1 MSEAGEAAGA
11 PLLGAGVHVNAGA
24 GPAEHQIKG
33 KQSCLNSL
41 PPGSGGHS
49 AHMTSYSDS
58 GYQDSS
64 LSHYSNQNV
73 VRTEPRSSLSR
84 SPRAEGQTSGQVSL
98 MAGPF
103 MWRHPCF

>member
-1 MSEAGEAAGA
+1 M
-11 PLLGAGVHVNAGA
+11 LNARRA
-24 GPAEHQIKG
+24 RSRSRPPRLTRSTPDPRNVKP
-33 KQSCLNSL
+33 KLFTRSL

-58 GYQDSS
+58 GYQDSGV
-64 LSHYSNQNV
+64 SHYSNQNV

-98 MAGPF
+98 MEGLSL
-103 MWRHPCF
+103 

>member
-1 MSEAGEAAGA
+1 MLNAH
-11 PLLGAGVHVNAGA
+11 VHVNARALPA
-24 GPAEHQIKG
+24 GRNTKPKLS
-33 KQSCLNSL
+33 KLSL
-41 PPGSGGHS
+41 PSGSGGHS

-64 LSHYSNQNV
+64 VSHYSNQNV

-98 MAGPF
+98 VKPREAS
-103 MWRHPCF
+103 